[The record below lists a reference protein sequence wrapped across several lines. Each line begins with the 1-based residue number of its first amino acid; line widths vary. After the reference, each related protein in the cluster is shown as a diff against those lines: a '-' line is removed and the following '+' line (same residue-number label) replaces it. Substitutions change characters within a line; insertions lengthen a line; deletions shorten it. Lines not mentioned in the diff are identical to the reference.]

1 MVYTKGDVFVKKESS
16 WGTAVDPTAP
26 TTAAIELLGLDSEY
40 EYGLENQITAVN
52 PAAMAYPSEISYHTA
67 KARGKINFVYNSALP
82 FAIIMG
88 SIAAKDPV
96 EVSAPYTWTI
106 TQSGTPLP
114 FTASCMMK
122 GTNDKLTQIL
132 GCYAKSL
139 SFKMSQNEPVSG
151 SLDIIGKN
159 LDLNSPFTAPTTV
172 TIDDATAWKPHEFS
186 YAIGSISAIDYITDL
201 EFTISR
207 GVDLGHGL
215 AARTP
220 STAYAGKFEPINGSI
235 SCYIPDSATANE
247 IEQLVLGGTSINEA
261 LVAKDI
267 VNDKGYADTTA
278 DTAKIT
284 LSNAVFGD
292 YSALFPLDTKMT
304 YKFGFSATHAT
315 VLWEAPST
323 VSASGW

>member
-16 WGTAVDPTAP
+16 WGTGVDPTAP

-40 EYGLENQITAVN
+40 EYGFENQITAVN

-67 KARGKINFVYNSALP
+67 KARGKINFVYNGALP

-106 TQSGTPLP
+106 TQPGTPLP

-139 SFKMSQNEPVSG
+139 SFKMGLNEPISG
-151 SLDIIGKN
+151 SLDIIGKD
-159 LDLNSPFTAPTTV
+159 LDLNDPFTAPTTV

-186 YAIGSISAIDYITDL
+186 YSIGAISAIDYITDL
-201 EFTISR
+201 EFTIARSIE
-207 GVDLGHGL
+207 LGHGL
-215 AARTP
+215 AARSP
-220 STAYAGKFEPINGSI
+220 STAYSGKFEPINGSI
-235 SCYIPDSATANE
+235 SCYIPDKSTANE
-247 IEQLVLGGTSINEA
+247 IEQLVLGGTSTNEA
-261 LVAKDI
+261 LLPKDI
-267 VNDKGYADTTA
+267 VIDKGYADTTA